1 MIFVLPIPIL
11 LNQLYKPII
20 SNGKPSLIK
29 NKKAKDYEAIIKAL
43 ALKQKIK
50 CLEDVP
56 ISLKID
62 LLRKNKANDIDCD
75 GILKLLLDSLEGI
88 CYNNDKQICEIT
100 IRKHLFQNEN
110 KIVLSCEKINDE
122 VLKKYYAKKIKPAA
136 SRRNSKTV

>member
-1 MIFVLPIPIL
+1 M
-11 LNQLYKPII
+11 
-20 SNGKPSLIK
+20 
-29 NKKAKDYEAIIKAL
+29 
-43 ALKQKIK
+43 
-50 CLEDVP
+50 P

-88 CYNNDKQICEIT
+88 CYNNDKQICEII

-136 SRRNSKTV
+136 SGRNSKTV

>member
-88 CYNNDKQICEIT
+88 CYNNDKQICE
-100 IRKHLFQNEN
+100 
-110 KIVLSCEKINDE
+110 KINDE
-122 VLKKYYAKKIKPAA
+122 VLKKYYAKKIKPAV
-136 SRRNSKTV
+136 SGRNSKTV